1 MNGKSR
7 KPKDPGIS
15 QRIHFAEANELDGP
29 LYGTRTKNKAGKT
42 ADRTGRPQRTRAVK
56 LKGWRR
62 L

>member
-29 LYGTRTKNKAGKT
+29 LDGTRTKN
-42 ADRTGRPQRTRAVK
+42 
-56 LKGWRR
+56 
-62 L
+62 